1 MPKFSLK
8 SNIKLFQCH
17 RDLQTLFNEVIKHTD
32 CSILVG
38 YRNELQQ
45 NEAYENGK
53 SQLKFPESKH
63 NRDPSLA
70 VDVVPY
76 PIDWDDIPRFIAF
89 GEFVISTAK
98 HLKAIGSIKHT
109 IRWGGDWDN
118 DGDLTDQKLNDYVHF
133 EIV

>member
-17 RDLQTLFNEVIKHTD
+17 RDLQTLFNEVICHTD

-63 NRDPSLA
+63 NKDPSWA
-70 VDVVPY
+70 VDVAPY
-76 PIDWDDIPRFIAF
+76 PIDWNDIPRFISFAK
-89 GEFVISTAK
+89 FVLETAK
-98 HLKAIGSIKHT
+98 LLRINCDIKHCV
-109 IRWGGDWDN
+109 RWGGDWN
-118 DGDLTDQKLNDYVHF
+118 CNGDLTDQKLHDYAHF
-133 EIV
+133 EII